1 MGRGLDAVL
10 TLPTSK
16 NAMNPEPSYFV
27 LVTGKLDVLGCEL
40 GYGQV
45 CRLPE
50 TDAIAGFIVGP
61 ATVCPIGL
69 QLSGGAKD
77 VKSTFEVLRSRLVHA
92 VAARKPPPGG
102 VVESLTLIRRAM
114 LPVVLGRAQARGW
127 DFLLASSVRTKRV
140 AGDGEDRA
148 GWVSVTAVRPWVH
161 KGRRVEAGA
170 TSSIW
175 AVDAIIPCLAGW
187 MRGTSSSDALAIET
201 ARQAGM
207 LSRAFTGNVGLLN

>member
-1 MGRGLDAVL
+1 M
-10 TLPTSK
+10 

-40 GYGQV
+40 GYGRV
-45 CRLPE
+45 YRLPE
-50 TDAIAGFIVGP
+50 TDAIAGFIVGT
-61 ATVCPIGL
+61 ATVCPTDL

-77 VKSTFEVLRSRLVHA
+77 VKSAFDELRSPLVRA
-92 VAARKPPPGG
+92 VSARKPPPSG
-102 VVESLTLIRRAM
+102 VVESLNLLRRAM
-114 LPVVLGRAQARGW
+114 LPVVLARAQARGW
-127 DFLLASSVRTKRV
+127 DFLLASSVRTMRV

-148 GWVSVTAVRPWVH
+148 GWVSVTADRPWIH

-170 TSSIW
+170 TASVW

-187 MRGTSSSDALAIET
+187 MRGTSGSDAQAIET

-207 LSRAFTGNVGLLN
+207 LSRAFTGNLALVDSRD